1 MTIGKKIF
9 LMSLAIIGL
18 TLGASLI
25 YGASLLN
32 FSTDAISK
40 TFKQLNGEE
49 EITPIDA
56 TEPLTI
62 LLMGVDMDQA
72 TRGGD
77 WEGGRSDSMILVT
90 VNPKT
95 KETNMMSLT
104 RDIMVEIAEANGE
117 SSGTVEKL
125 NHSYSYGQAP
135 MAIAT
140 IEKMMDINIDR
151 YIEIN
156 MDGLIE
162 LVDAVGGIEVNNTL
176 GFPISISEHEPAY
189 TSIVQPG
196 KQLVNGDQALVYA
209 RMRYDDPEGD
219 IGRQRRQ
226 REVITAIIKK
236 LLQLDGL
243 TQYKKIL
250 TAISNNMRTNIE
262 ISPATIPSLLGYK
275 DSVSK
280 LNSYQLRGVDQMV
293 DEIYYQLPT
302 SEHLLEMQN
311 ILKKSIGLEEKT
323 DLVTNVKVYEGQMGL
338 PSPINVYDVYTNLL
352 LLEASPWAESLDPEI
367 GSPSATTTVTTE
379 EQVTD
384 FSTEPVLGDENGS
397 Q

>member
-9 LMSLAIIGL
+9 LMSLAIVGL
-18 TLGASLI
+18 TLGAGLI

-104 RDIMVEIAEANGE
+104 RDIMVEIAEANGD

-156 MDGLIE
+156 MDGLVE

-226 REVITAIIKK
+226 REVIMAIIKK

>member
-9 LMSLAIIGL
+9 LMSLAIVGL
-18 TLGASLI
+18 TLGAGLI

-156 MDGLIE
+156 MDGLVE

-302 SEHLLEMQN
+302 STHLLEMQN
-311 ILKKSIGLEEKT
+311 VLKKSIGLEENT

-384 FSTEPVLGDENGS
+384 FSTGPVLGDENGS

>member
-18 TLGASLI
+18 TVGAGLI

-40 TFKQLNGEE
+40 TFKQLDGEE
-49 EITPIDA
+49 KITPIDA

-156 MDGLIE
+156 MDGLVE

-226 REVITAIIKK
+226 REVIMAIIKK

-302 SEHLLEMQN
+302 STHLLEMQN
-311 ILKKSIGLEEKT
+311 ILKKSIGLEENT
-323 DLVTNVKVYEGQMGL
+323 DLVTNVKVYEGQVGL

-352 LLEASPWAESLDPEI
+352 LLEASPWAERLDPEI
-367 GSPSATTTVTTE
+367 GNPSATTTVTTE

>member
-18 TLGASLI
+18 TVGAGLI

-40 TFKQLNGEE
+40 TFKQLDGEE
-49 EITPIDA
+49 KITPIDA

-156 MDGLIE
+156 MDGLVE

-236 LLQLDGL
+236 LLQLDGF

-262 ISPATIPSLLGYK
+262 ISPVTIPNLLGYK

-293 DEIYYQLPT
+293 DAIYYQLPT
-302 SEHLLEMQN
+302 STHLLEMQN
-311 ILKKSIGLEEKT
+311 VLKKSIGLEEKT
-323 DLVTNVKVYEGQMGL
+323 DLVTDVKVYEGQMGL
-338 PSPINVYDVYTNLL
+338 PSPINVYDAYTNLL

-384 FSTEPVLGDENGS
+384 FSTEPVLGDENGA

>member
-9 LMSLAIIGL
+9 LMSLAIVGL
-18 TLGASLI
+18 TLGAGLI

-32 FSTDAISK
+32 FSTGTISK
-40 TFKQLNGEE
+40 TYKQLDGEE

-140 IEKMMDINIDR
+140 IEKMMDITVDR

-156 MDGLIE
+156 MDGLVE

-196 KQLVNGDQALVYA
+196 KQLVNGEQALVYA

-236 LLQLDGL
+236 LLQLDGF

-262 ISPATIPSLLGYK
+262 ISPATIPNLLGYK

-293 DEIYYQLPT
+293 DAIYYQLPT

-311 ILKKSIGLEEKT
+311 ILKKSIGLEENT
-323 DLVTNVKVYEGQMGL
+323 GLVTNVKVYEGQMGL

>member
-18 TLGASLI
+18 TLGAGLI

-40 TFKQLNGEE
+40 TFKQLDGEK

-156 MDGLIE
+156 MDGLVE

>member
-9 LMSLAIIGL
+9 LMSLAIVGL
-18 TLGASLI
+18 TLGAGLI

-32 FSTDAISK
+32 FSTGAISK
-40 TFKQLNGEE
+40 TYKQLDGEE

-140 IEKMMDINIDR
+140 IEKMMDINIDH

-156 MDGLIE
+156 MDGLVE

-196 KQLVNGDQALVYA
+196 KQLVNGEQALVYA

-236 LLQLDGL
+236 LLQLDGF

-262 ISPATIPSLLGYK
+262 ISPATIPNLLGYK

-293 DEIYYQLPT
+293 DAIYYQLPT

-311 ILKKSIGLEEKT
+311 ILKKSIGLEENT
-323 DLVTNVKVYEGQMGL
+323 GLVTNVKVYEGQMGL

>member
-1 MTIGKKIF
+1 
-9 LMSLAIIGL
+9 MSLAIVGL
-18 TLGASLI
+18 TLGAGLI

-32 FSTDAISK
+32 FSTGTISK
-40 TFKQLNGEE
+40 TYKQLDGEK

-56 TEPLTI
+56 IEPLTI

-125 NHSYSYGQAP
+125 NHSYGYGQAP

-140 IEKMMDINIDR
+140 IEKMMDITIDR

-156 MDGLIE
+156 MDGLVE

-196 KQLVNGDQALVYA
+196 QQLVNGDQALVYA

-352 LLEASPWAESLDPEI
+352 LLEASPWAESLAPEI

>member
-18 TLGASLI
+18 TVGAGLI

-40 TFKQLNGEE
+40 TFKQLDGEE
-49 EITPIDA
+49 KITPIDA

-156 MDGLIE
+156 MDGLVE

-236 LLQLDGL
+236 LLQLDGF

-262 ISPATIPSLLGYK
+262 ISPVAIPNLLGYK

-293 DEIYYQLPT
+293 DAIYYQLPT
-302 SEHLLEMQN
+302 STHLLEMQN
-311 ILKKSIGLEEKT
+311 VLKKSIGLEEKT

-338 PSPINVYDVYTNLL
+338 PSPINVYDAYTNLL

-384 FSTEPVLGDENGS
+384 FSTEPVLGDENGA

>member
-9 LMSLAIIGL
+9 LMSLAIVGL
-18 TLGASLI
+18 TLGAGLI

-156 MDGLIE
+156 MDGLVE

-226 REVITAIIKK
+226 REVIMAIIKK

-293 DEIYYQLPT
+293 DETYYQLPT

-311 ILKKSIGLEEKT
+311 ILKKSIGLEENT

-367 GSPSATTTVTTE
+367 GSPSATATVTTE

>member
-9 LMSLAIIGL
+9 LMSLAIVGL
-18 TLGASLI
+18 TLGAGLI

-156 MDGLIE
+156 MDGLVE

-226 REVITAIIKK
+226 REVIMAIIKK

-302 SEHLLEMQN
+302 STHLLEMQN
-311 ILKKSIGLEEKT
+311 VLKKSIGLEENT

-352 LLEASPWAESLDPEI
+352 LLEASPWAESSDPEI